1 MISKDVPRDLWFDDV
16 VVGESFATRS
26 RVISE
31 ADIRAFC
38 ELTEDRHPLH
48 TDAEYARSKGFPGV
62 IAHGL
67 FCLALMEGLK
77 TETGLYEHTSI
88 ASLGWNE
95 VAFRCPVV
103 AGDEVHVEFTF
114 AAKRVSSKGDRG
126 VVTETVRLVDRSGRV
141 VVDASHAALVSMRG
155 SPNRDQSTTGRQ

>member
-1 MISKDVPRDLWFDDV
+1 MISRDVPRDLWFEDV
-16 VVGESFATRS
+16 VIGESYATRS
-26 RVISE
+26 RMISE

-38 ELTEDRHPLH
+38 ELTGDHHPLH

-88 ASLGWNE
+88 ASLGWTE

-103 AGDEVHVEFTF
+103 AGDEVQVEFTF
-114 AAKRVSSKGDRG
+114 AAKRVSSRGDRG
-126 VVTETVRLVDRSGRV
+126 VVTETIRLVDQSGRV
-141 VVDASHAALVSMRG
+141 VVDATHAALVSMRG
-155 SPNRDQSTTGRQ
+155 SLSRDQSVTGRQ